1 MYPWGGPPR
10 VSSRSDYPHVMALHS
25 SDSLVESLNHVARP
39 VWVHSSLFSHADQD
53 GEFAVLV
60 GIVLDA
66 DRHVIRSF
74 EDVVAYASEK

>member
-25 SDSLVESLNHVARP
+25 SDSLVASLKHVARP

-66 DRHVIRSF
+66 DRHAVRRPK
-74 EDVVAYASEK
+74 DVVAYAFKK